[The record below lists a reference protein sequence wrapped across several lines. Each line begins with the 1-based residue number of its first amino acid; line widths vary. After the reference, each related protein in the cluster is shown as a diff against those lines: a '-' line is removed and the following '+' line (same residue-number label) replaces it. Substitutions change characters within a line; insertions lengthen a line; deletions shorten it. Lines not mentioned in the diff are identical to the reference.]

1 MIYYGGTKE
10 KGRGNQSMRTPI
22 TELKTSNITS
32 TVYTISPTQ
41 IEYIARI
48 FGDSVANAMNMR
60 AFAGKFREIAAQSLN
75 DALTRAKHMGE

>member
-1 MIYYGGTKE
+1 
-10 KGRGNQSMRTPI
+10 MRAQVK
-22 TELKTSNITS
+22 ELKTSDITS

-60 AFAGKFREIAAQSLN
+60 AFAGKFREVANQSLRS
-75 DALTRAKHMGE
+75 ALESARHMGE